1 MDRTLA
7 VTLKSKAVNGWNLYA
22 LIMIPISLLVGSAMT
37 RVDLS
42 NPDDISSLIQ
52 VSVRC
57 SVPWLY
63 LAFAA
68 SSLQQLFP
76 GELSRWL
83 MRNRRMIG
91 LCFAGGMAWQLLFIL
106 WMVIGYWH
114 YYVDEVFTVIDLATQ
129 IPGYLLLTAMTLTS
143 FMPVRRKLSP
153 KQWRT
158 LHTASIYYL
167 WGLVWSTYWFE
178 LNYYGDINPIDY
190 VYYWGGFI
198 AWGLRVCAWSKK
210 RLRLA
215 AL

>member
-1 MDRTLA
+1 M
-7 VTLKSKAVNGWNLYA
+7 TLKSKAVNGWNLYA

-83 MRNRRMIG
+83 MRNRRIIG
-91 LCFAGGMAWQLLFIL
+91 LCFAGGMAWQLLFI
-106 WMVIGYWH
+106 
-114 YYVDEVFTVIDLATQ
+114 
-129 IPGYLLLTAMTLTS
+129 
-143 FMPVRRKLSP
+143 
-153 KQWRT
+153 
-158 LHTASIYYL
+158 
-167 WGLVWSTYWFE
+167 
-178 LNYYGDINPIDY
+178 YG
-190 VYYWGGFI
+190 W
-198 AWGLRVCAWSKK
+198 
-210 RLRLA
+210 
-215 AL
+215 